1 VAQPRQTA
9 RAKRVRRSLSAAKA
23 KTDATRQKEEALQ
36 QSGAAIAIV
45 AFLLALFGA
54 NPCPAQERDRSAEVA
69 TYDAIIEELM
79 SQPNAAI
86 WTRVD
91 QWQEQLDADV
101 EARVKGL
108 PYPKNIIERVKGYN
122 DSPVTEA
129 VYSLLRKAT
138 RQEDAA
144 LAAHL
149 ARAFTGFGGFTADE
163 AMRHIAAQL
172 ELGPASRR
180 QAFRERLCRVGRED
194 AELRAAAFE
203 LANFERYLGSA
214 PARPG
219 TFTMNFLDTDRSGR
233 EKRSGRPRLAC
244 D

>member
-1 VAQPRQTA
+1 
-9 RAKRVRRSLSAAKA
+9 LSTAKA
-23 KTDATRQKEEALQ
+23 KTDTTRQKEEALQ

-45 AFLLALFGA
+45 VFLFALFGA
-54 NPCPAQERDRSAEVA
+54 TPCLAQERDRSAEVA
-69 TYDAIIEELM
+69 TFGAIIEELM
-79 SQPNAAI
+79 GQPSATIRA
-86 WTRVD
+86 RVD
-91 QWQEQLDADV
+91 QWQEQLDAEVD
-101 EARVKGL
+101 ARVKGL

-129 VYSLLRKAT
+129 VYGLLRKAT

-144 LAAHL
+144 MAVRL
-149 ARAFTGFGGFTADE
+149 ARAFTGFGGFSADE
-163 AMRHIAAQL
+163 AMRHIAVQL

-180 QAFRERLCRVGRED
+180 QAFRERLCRVGQED

-203 LANFERYLGSA
+203 LANFERYLGST

-219 TFTMNFLDTDRSGR
+219 TFTMDFSDVDRSGR
-233 EKRSGRPRLAC
+233 EKRSGKPRLTC